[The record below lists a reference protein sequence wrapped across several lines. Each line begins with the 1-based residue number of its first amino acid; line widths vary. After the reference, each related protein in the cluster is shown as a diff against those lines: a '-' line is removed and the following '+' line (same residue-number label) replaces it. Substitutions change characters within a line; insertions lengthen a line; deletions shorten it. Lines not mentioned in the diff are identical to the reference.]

1 VKTVIGYHACSLSLV
16 AKTGAIK
23 MMSDEKQLIEKMH
36 RILDATEDLPA
47 DDQLRGLI
55 EKGIIDDRGNM
66 IVDQMSASSSNG
78 HVNGN
83 NGKQ

>member
-1 VKTVIGYHACSLSLV
+1 
-16 AKTGAIK
+16 
-23 MMSDEKQLIEKMH
+23 MSDEKQFIEKMH

>member
-1 VKTVIGYHACSLSLV
+1 
-16 AKTGAIK
+16 